1 MTDTILSPSTA
12 EQTQYH
18 HDIQYYIEKQ
28 IAYVRLNRPEKRNA
42 LSFSMLEALI
52 QIADDIQNNRDIRA
66 VILMGNTHF
75 SAGID
80 VDSFKDK
87 KLQRFAIWQLVKP
100 QASLFQQACLI
111 WQNLNIPVICVIHGY
126 CFGAGLQLALA
137 ADIRIAHQDSRFSIM
152 ENKIGLV
159 ADMGIS
165 QTLQNQIGLDHAKEL
180 AMTAQIIQAEKAE
193 KIGLITHIHEQP
205 LQYAQQIIADICQNS
220 PDAVIASKKVLNA
233 SQYHNPIALYLEK
246 YWQLK
251 LFLGKNQKIAMK
263 RIKDKK
269 LEYLQRSRF

>member
-1 MTDTILSPSTA
+1 MTDTIVSQSNLV
-12 EQTQYH
+12 QTQYH
-18 HDIQYYIEKQ
+18 QHIQFHIEKQ
-28 IAYVRLNRPEKRNA
+28 IAYVQLNRPEKRNA
-42 LSFSMLEALI
+42 LSFSMLTTLI
-52 QIADDIQNNRDIRA
+52 QIAQDIQKNRDIRA
-66 VILMGNTHF
+66 VILMGENHF

-87 KLQRFAIWQLVKP
+87 KLQRFAIWELIKP
-100 QASLFQQACLI
+100 KASLFQQACLI
-111 WQNLNIPVICVIHGY
+111 WQSLSIPVICVIQGY

-137 ADIRIAHQDSRFSIM
+137 ADIRIAHANSRFSIM

-180 AMTAQIIQAEKAE
+180 AMTARIISADDAKN
-193 KIGLITHIHEQP
+193 IGLISHIHEHP
-205 LQYAQQIIADICQNS
+205 VQYAEQIINEICQNS
-220 PDAVIASKKVLNA
+220 PDAVVASKKILNA
-233 SQYHNPIALYLEK
+233 SQYHNPIALGLEK

-251 LFLGKNQKIAMK
+251 LFIGKNQKIAMK

-269 LEYLQRSRF
+269 LDYLKRSRF